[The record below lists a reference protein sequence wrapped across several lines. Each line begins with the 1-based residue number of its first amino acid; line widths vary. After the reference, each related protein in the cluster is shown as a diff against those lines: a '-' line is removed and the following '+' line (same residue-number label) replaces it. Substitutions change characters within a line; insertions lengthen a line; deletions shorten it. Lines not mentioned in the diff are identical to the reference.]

1 MKKLMIAA
9 AVALAATF
17 ANAGC
22 YIWGFGSYEDIAP
35 GGETGVDYISG
46 GTAMLFLGSI
56 AQTATGE
63 GSGIDAKYNLDFSGL
78 THVATAAQDSSTYA
92 FGQIEFSTGTTS
104 DAVTTDAA
112 QPFTL
117 ILFED
122 SGVTDYENYEGY
134 YAVYTGT
141 STLAMDPATDTRYSD
156 FTTGD
161 PVLGDSWRTA
171 ELASPTPPID
181 SPEPTSGLL
190 LLLGVAGLAL
200 KRKKA

>member
-17 ANAGC
+17 ANAGA
-22 YIWGFGSYEDIAP
+22 YIWGFGSTADIVP
-35 GGETGVDYISG
+35 GGETDVDYIEN
-46 GTAMLFLGSI
+46 GTAMLFLGTI

-63 GSGIDAKYNLDFSGL
+63 GSGINAKYNLDFSGL
-78 THVATAAQDSSTYA
+78 TYVATAGYDDGTYT
-92 FGQIEFSTGTTS
+92 FGQIDFDPSTAS
-104 DAVTTDAA
+104 DAIDPTTPQAY
-112 QPFTL
+112 TL
-117 ILFED
+117 ILFD
-122 SGVTDYENYEGY
+122 QDGVSDYENYEGY

-171 ELASPTPPID
+171 GPAAPTPPEPI
-181 SPEPTSGLL
+181 PEPTSGLL
-190 LLLGVAGLAL
+190 VLLGVASLAL
-200 KRKKA
+200 KRKRA